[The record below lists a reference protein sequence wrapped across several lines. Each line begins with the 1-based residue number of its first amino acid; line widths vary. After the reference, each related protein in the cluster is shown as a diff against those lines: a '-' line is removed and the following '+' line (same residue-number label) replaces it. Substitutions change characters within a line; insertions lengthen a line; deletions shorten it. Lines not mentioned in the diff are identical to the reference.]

1 MRHSG
6 VILKVS
12 EGFYSLLSLYAIILP
27 WLSAN
32 SASFFTLSLWPLN
45 GIFWIKQFHGIYNG
59 SENLPSFL
67 NTSLVSSIFSLCVKR
82 NTFLIRIFLPLYH
95 SFIQWWFAP
104 PLTLKISKKFCFCH
118 QFRKKAMKQIVY
130 ETTTNLVRG
139 WKTTTSFIRQWF

>member
-6 VILKVS
+6 FILRVS
-12 EGFYSLLSLYAIILP
+12 EGFYSLLSLYAITLP

-82 NTFLIRIFLPLYH
+82 NTFLIRIFLPLCH

-104 PLTLKISKKFCFCH
+104 LFLWKFPKNFVAATSSGKK
-118 QFRKKAMKQIVY
+118 QWNRLYMKQQQI
-130 ETTTNLVRG
+130 
-139 WKTTTSFIRQWF
+139 